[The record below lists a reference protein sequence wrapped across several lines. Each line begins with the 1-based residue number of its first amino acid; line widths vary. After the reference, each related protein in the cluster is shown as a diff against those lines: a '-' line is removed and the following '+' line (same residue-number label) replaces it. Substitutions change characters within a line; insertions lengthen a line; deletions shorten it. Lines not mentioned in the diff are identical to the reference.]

1 MGVRPIRCL
10 HLTGDRIKEKTV
22 INNLNVPMKK
32 CFHTLFQSLLRLRDS
47 RKITVKVKKI
57 TLIESDKNSIS
68 LHTTLLC
75 TYTVD
80 YNMNTHVCRDSTHAL
95 KLFLID

>member
-10 HLTGDRIKEKTV
+10 NLTGDRIKEKTV

-32 CFHTLFQSLLRLRDS
+32 CVSTL
-47 RKITVKVKKI
+47 KVKKI

-75 TYTVD
+75 TYTVI